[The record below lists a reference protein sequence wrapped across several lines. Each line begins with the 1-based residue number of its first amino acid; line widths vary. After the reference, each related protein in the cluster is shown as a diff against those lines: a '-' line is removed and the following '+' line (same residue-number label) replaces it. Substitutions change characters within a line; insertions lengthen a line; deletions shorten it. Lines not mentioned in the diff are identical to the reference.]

1 MGPWVA
7 VGSATTTAGIT
18 SFTTPVDHG
27 LAVGNKFRI
36 LNSSDATLGDF
47 VVTSVIGITTF
58 SAKTTSSL
66 TDAKYI
72 LKHGLSD
79 NESIS
84 GVAGENIDVRGFNIF
99 DHETLILNEAVG
111 TGDAAFKIKLPDG
124 STTATSI
131 VNRFP
136 LGSYIQIGG
145 EIMRIAS
152 SSLSGGGGDEIT
164 VIRGSLGTNTET
176 HLINSRIKKVNP
188 LPIELR
194 RPSIL
199 RSSGHTFEYV
209 GFGPGNYSTALPQLQ
224 NRSLTER
231 EEFLNQAQETSC
243 GNVVYTGMNDKGD
256 FYIGN
261 TKIASASGQ
270 QTTFDIPVATV
281 TGEDP
286 NRLSAVFDEVVVK
299 ERLLVEGGA
308 SKQILSQFDGPVTFN
323 SDLRL
328 SDNTKQLITEAEIRA
343 QDAKFRDTTNST
355 AVTNGAV
362 VIDGGVGI
370 AKSMHIG
377 GDIVGSGSDNI
388 VGFGSITA
396 STFYGDGAGLI
407 NTGSTLSA
415 ASGTQRVVL
424 TSLTSGQ
431 MTTSSTDGD
440 LSFNASTNTLSCTTF
455 SGAFSGNATTSTTAT
470 NVVGSAN
477 RVLFNNNTD
486 TTTTSAN
493 LTFDGSLL
501 TATESRLGNIR
512 LGVFS
517 GTTIDT
523 TTGDLRLDSSNNKV
537 HITAN
542 AEVDGS
548 MTIDSSTNSSS
559 KDTGALVITAGGLGV
574 EGNIH
579 CGGDIIAFSSSDI
592 ELKEDISPI
601 SNALDMINSLTGN
614 TFAWKPEA
622 NIFGNQGMDTGIIAQ
637 EVEALG
643 LPGVAKRRGD
653 GTLGVRYDRLV
664 PVLIEAVKELAAKVK
679 SLESNK

>member
-1 MGPWVA
+1 
-7 VGSATTTAGIT
+7 
-18 SFTTPVDHG
+18 
-27 LAVGNKFRI
+27 
-36 LNSSDATLGDF
+36 
-47 VVTSVIGITTF
+47 
-58 SAKTTSSL
+58 
-66 TDAKYI
+66 
-72 LKHGLSD
+72 
-79 NESIS
+79 
-84 GVAGENIDVRGFNIF
+84 
-99 DHETLILNEAVG
+99 
-111 TGDAAFKIKLPDG
+111 
-124 STTATSI
+124 
-131 VNRFP
+131 
-136 LGSYIQIGG
+136 
-145 EIMRIAS
+145 MRIAS

-176 HLINSRIKKVNP
+176 HLINSRIKKIKP

-362 VIDGGVGI
+362 VIDGGMGL
-370 AKSMHIG
+370 AKDLQIG
-377 GDIVGSGSDNI
+377 GNI
-388 VGFGSITA
+388 VGDTASNLSGFNNITA
-396 STFYGDGAGLI
+396 TNFIGDGSQLT
-407 NTGSTLSA
+407 NTGATLTA
-415 ASGTQRVVL
+415 ASGSQRVVL
-424 TSLTSGQ
+424 TSLTSGT
-431 MTTSSTDGD
+431 MTSATTDGD
-440 LSFNASTNTLSCTTF
+440 LTFNASTNTLSCPNF
-455 SGAFSGNATTSTTAT
+455 VGAINGNAGTATLAT
-470 NVVGSAN
+470 NVVGGAN
-477 RVLFNNNTD
+477 RVIFNNNTN
-486 TTTTSAN
+486 TTTTSAA
-493 LTFDGSLL
+493 LTFDGTQLNVTNNIRANNLTLGL
-501 TATESRLGNIR
+501 TA
-512 LGVFS
+512 

-523 TTGDLRLDSSNNKV
+523 TTGDLVLDSSNNKV